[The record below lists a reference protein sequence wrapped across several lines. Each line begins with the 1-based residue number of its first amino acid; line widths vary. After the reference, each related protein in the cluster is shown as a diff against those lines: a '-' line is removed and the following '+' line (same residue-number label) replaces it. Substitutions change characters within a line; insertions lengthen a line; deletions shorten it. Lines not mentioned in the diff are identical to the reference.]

1 MTSGTI
7 IVLKYCKK
15 MKYTTLLIFATLL
28 LISCGNSKNAANSEK
43 SDETENATPSA
54 KKAILS
60 QDIAKFRDT
69 ESYNIK
75 SINLQGNILEL
86 NITYN
91 GGCANHEFELVG
103 SAFITKS
110 LPPKRIV
117 QLYHHKNTDDCR
129 ELVHETLYFDISD
142 LAYQN
147 SEIIISLQHFPE
159 SFRYTKVVEE

>member
-1 MTSGTI
+1 
-7 IVLKYCKK
+7 
-15 MKYTTLLIFATLL
+15 MKYTTLILIVTIF
-28 LISCGNSKNAANSEK
+28 LIGCGNSKNAANSEN
-43 SDETENATPSA
+43 TEGNEKATPSA

-91 GGCANHEFELVG
+91 GGCTDHEFELVG

-117 QLYHHKNTDDCR
+117 QLYHHKSNDDCR

-142 LAYQN
+142 FAYQN
-147 SEIIISLQHFPE
+147 SEIIISLQHFTE
-159 SFRYTKVVEE
+159 SFRYTRVIEE